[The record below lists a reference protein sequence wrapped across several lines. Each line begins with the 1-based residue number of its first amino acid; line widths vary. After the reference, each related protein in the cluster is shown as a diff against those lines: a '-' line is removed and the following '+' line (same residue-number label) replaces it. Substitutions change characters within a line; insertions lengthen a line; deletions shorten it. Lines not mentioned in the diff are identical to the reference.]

1 MAGLMD
7 DLLALVTAPLPEQ
20 PPEMRALL
28 PAYENGLARL
38 DALRATGAA
47 DIDRLT
53 AERRKLL
60 LDASPAAT
68 ARIREIDQ
76 KTDGLN
82 LDLERGDEIELR
94 LIAGCRYLSAGVK
107 GDEANQIGEMYA
119 AAVRIF
125 CSRMRD
131 VVEAREGL
139 VAVRDLVVRL
149 GLEARLGQLE
159 MPVNPFPADLHAVDT
174 FERGAS
180 GTAAQFKTLPT
191 RGELFPVRFTASW
204 DIYHAGDIAGF
215 AAERAWALV
224 DRGIATW
231 ANPTRRPPKPAMRRP
246 AQ

>member
-174 FERGAS
+174 SSAEPPARQRNSKRCPQEGSCSPSGSLRAGISITPATSLGLPPSALGLSWIAAS
-180 GTAAQFKTLPT
+180 RHGRT
-191 RGELFPVRFTASW
+191 
-204 DIYHAGDIAGF
+204 
-215 AAERAWALV
+215 
-224 DRGIATW
+224 
-231 ANPTRRPPKPAMRRP
+231 RP
-246 AQ
+246 AGRLSRP